1 MIVNLDLMLIAA
13 IVMFIVL
20 TAIIYKVIS
29 GISRFAE
36 PGKSAFNPGTFLSCV
51 LSVCVSA
58 LCVIGM
64 NHSLKGLPGTV
75 LLPYAVLG
83 IAILS
88 VVLVSFFYRC
98 LVKRRER
105 SRSQMDKKERIKV
118 DNRNIRKPLYK
129 RKGYLR

>member
-1 MIVNLDLMLIAA
+1 MIVNLDLTFIAA

-20 TAIIYKVIS
+20 TAIIYKVIR
-29 GISRFAE
+29 GIPRFAE
-36 PGKSAFNPGTFLSCV
+36 PVKSALNPSTFPSCV

-98 LVKRRER
+98 LNKRRER
-105 SRSQMDKKERIKV
+105 SPSQMDKKERIRI
-118 DNRNIRKPLYK
+118 DNRSIRKQLYK
-129 RKGYLR
+129 RKGHLR